1 MHLICKFRLRGGE
14 TMIISGNISDL
25 FVHCAGLG
33 LAAILEKE
41 SGQGVGIRWVDQEH
55 MEVRP
60 EADLD
65 DDEISAI
72 VKQHAAKAA
81 ESEWLSSDTP
91 MLKEK
96 NTHKDRLRS
105 PLSPRVGSLDDG
117 NYRLFD
123 NARNRLIDSLDV
135 AYYLELR
142 FLCNLGRPAY
152 WSNEMKVGD
161 AKNKPDNGAS
171 FWEMGDRRR
180 GDDFVRCRL
189 RKLAKTVS
197 ERDHITLK
205 NGLVGIAPLDEI
217 AGKNAIESTTATGLR
232 GKGIT
237 DNAQAWCALW
247 AISLFPVR
255 PVVSTKN
262 AVHSNTIGVFKSK
275 GAGVFFCLPIFKE
288 LVTLE
293 RVRGVLR
300 SSSLYGFA
308 QCMVKQESGV
318 SDLKRSQTNA
328 FGETRRLERQKVF
341 AIGTFFRNYVMVG
354 NAVDYW
360 AEAGTIYLLEH

>member
-1 MHLICKFRLRGGE
+1 MRLICKFRLRGGE

-25 FVHCAGLG
+25 FVHCTGLG
-33 LAAILEKE
+33 LAVILEEE

-72 VKQHAAKAA
+72 VKRHATKAA
-81 ESEWLSSDTP
+81 ESEWLSSDIP
-91 MLKEK
+91 MSKAK
-96 NTHKDRLRS
+96 NTDKDRLRS
-105 PLSPRVGSLDDG
+105 PLSPRIGNLDDD

-123 NARNRLIDSLDV
+123 DARNRLIDSLSV
-135 AYYLELR
+135 SCFSELR

-152 WSNEMKVGD
+152 WSNEMKVSD

-197 ERDHITLK
+197 RRDHVALK

-232 GKGIT
+232 SKGIS

-255 PVVSTKN
+255 PVVSAKN
-262 AVHSNTIGVFKSK
+262 PVHSNTVGTFKSRR
-275 GAGVFFCLPIFKE
+275 AGVFFCLPIFKE
-288 LVTLE
+288 LVALE

-300 SSSLYGFA
+300 GSALYGFA
-308 QCMVKQESGV
+308 QCMVKQEDGL
-318 SDLKRSQTNA
+318 SDLRRAQSNT
-328 FGETRRLERQKVF
+328 FGEAQCLKRQKVF
-341 AIGTFFRNYVMVG
+341 GVETFFRNYARVG

-360 AEAGTIYLLEH
+360 AEAGTIYLLEY

>member
-1 MHLICKFRLRGGE
+1 MRLICKFRLRGGE
-14 TMIISGNISDL
+14 IMIINGNISDL
-25 FVHCAGLG
+25 FINCTGLG
-33 LAAILEKE
+33 LAAILEE
-41 SGQGVGIRWVDQEH
+41 ECGQGVGIRWVDQEH

-65 DDEISAI
+65 DDKISAI
-72 VKQHAAKAA
+72 VKRHASRAT
-81 ESEWLSSDTP
+81 ESEWLSFDVT

-96 NTHKDRLRS
+96 NTDKNRLRS
-105 PLSPRVGSLDDG
+105 PLSPRIGNLDGD

-123 NARNRLIDSLDV
+123 DARNRLIDSLGI
-135 AYYLELR
+135 ACFSELR
-142 FLCNLGRPAY
+142 FVCNLGRPAY
-152 WSNEMKVGD
+152 WSNEKKASGVN
-161 AKNKPDNGAS
+161 NKPDNGAS

-197 ERDHITLK
+197 GRDPVALK
-205 NGLVGIAPLDEI
+205 NGLVGIAPSDEI

-232 GKGIT
+232 DKGMT

-255 PVVSTKN
+255 PVVSAKKPI
-262 AVHSNTIGVFKSK
+262 HSNTIGAFKKSQS
-275 GAGVFFCLPIFKE
+275 GVFFCLPVFKE

-308 QCMVKQESGV
+308 QCMVEQESGMN
-318 SDLKRSQTNA
+318 DLKRSQPNV
-328 FGETRRLERQKVF
+328 FGEMQRLQRQKVF
-341 AIGTFFRNYVMVG
+341 AVETFFRNYVKVG

-360 AEAGTIYLLEH
+360 AEAGTIYLLEY